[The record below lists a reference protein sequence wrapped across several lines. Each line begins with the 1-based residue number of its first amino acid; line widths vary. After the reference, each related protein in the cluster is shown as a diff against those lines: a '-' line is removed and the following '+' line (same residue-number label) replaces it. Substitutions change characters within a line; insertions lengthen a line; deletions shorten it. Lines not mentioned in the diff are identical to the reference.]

1 MTATNT
7 MSFRALIDEMK
18 AVADGRIKP
27 VVRSDKQIYASPA
40 AKAFVAKFSE
50 PSKPAPVKKPA
61 PFKKTSPDGI
71 AMLRIERL
79 AGVARLI
86 TPENQELLQIIAEG
100 GVESVADLAAKSH
113 RDESNLSRTLKK
125 LWDVGV
131 ITYGVGVGRSKIPQ
145 LAVQS
150 FQVSVDVV
158 SGMVELVSAVAPGE
172 ASGARASARPRR
184 PRTALASKTTGGRR
198 AT

>member
-7 MSFRALIDEMK
+7 MGFRALIDEMK
-18 AVADGRIKP
+18 AVTDGRIKP
-27 VVRSDKQIYASPA
+27 VVRADKHIYASPA
-40 AKAFVAKFSE
+40 ARTFVAKLSE
-50 PSKPAPVKKPA
+50 PSKPGPVKKPA
-61 PFKKTSPDGI
+61 PFKTPSHDGI
-71 AMLRIERL
+71 TVLRIERL

-86 TPENQELLQIIAEG
+86 TPENQELLQIIAGG

-150 FQVSVDVV
+150 FQVRVDVV
-158 SGMVELVSAVAPGE
+158 SGMVQLVSAVAPGE
-172 ASGARASARPRR
+172 ASGARASASPQR
-184 PRTALASKTTGGRR
+184 PRTALASKSTGGRR
-198 AT
+198 AR